1 MREEFIESFKALS
14 LDDKRNQLNNEM
26 ESSYRMLQVIK
37 QTINCPTQRDEQI
50 RNYHMANDAD
60 LTEEEMLEYL
70 YFDFYVIQRNIL
82 DIADTLIRE
91 RQQ

>member
-1 MREEFIESFKALS
+1 MREEFVEAFKALS

-37 QTINCPTQRDEQI
+37 QAINCPVERDEQI
-50 RNYHMANDAD
+50 KNYHMAEDSD
-60 LTEEEMLEYL
+60 LTEEEMLERI

-91 RQQ
+91 RQ